1 MWVSMIGIAG
11 GRAAAIRLVAAAPAA
26 EAASV
31 RNLRLFMYVSSVSS
45 QKQ

>member
-1 MWVSMIGIAG
+1 MMGVAG
-11 GRAAAIRLVAAAPAA
+11 GRASAIRLVATPPAT

-31 RNLRLFMYVSSVSS
+31 RNLRLFMHVSSISS

>member
-1 MWVSMIGIAG
+1 MMGIAG
-11 GRAAAIRLVAAAPAA
+11 GRAAAIRAVAAPPAT

-31 RNLRLFMYVSSVSS
+31 RNLRLFMHVSSISR

>member
-11 GRAAAIRLVAAAPAA
+11 GRAAAIRLVATPPAT

-31 RNLRLFMYVSSVSS
+31 RNLRLFMHVSCMSS

>member
-1 MWVSMIGIAG
+1 MCVSMIGIAG
-11 GRAAAIRLVAAAPAA
+11 GRAAAIRLVAAQPAT

-31 RNLRLFMYVSSVSS
+31 RNLRLFMYVSPMSS